1 MLPVSR
7 AIVTC
12 ALCSFLLISLPA
24 TAAESGA
31 ITAIIGVNVIPMDED
46 RVLENQTVIIADG
59 RIAEIGNT
67 DDVVVPDNAKRI
79 EGDNRYLMPG
89 LADLHTHL
97 RGTDEY
103 VNYLAFGV
111 TTVMHLGGSQAR
123 GRELLEHRRQI
134 EAGKLMGPNIYTTE
148 RVFDGDP
155 PASGGAYRFTSPN
168 AAREKV
174 IELKEAGFDFIKIY
188 NNVPYAVFK
197 ATVAEARKQNM
208 PVFGHVPRKFSPL
221 TAMREG
227 QNAVV
232 HTEEFFFTYF
242 NGPRSTTDMDL
253 GYEADLSAIPALV
266 EVLVAN
272 DVAVMPD
279 LSFTFTDLLMWDSLD
294 LIWTDTEMR
303 YVHPDK
309 VSDWKVSNI
318 NRRDEIENF
327 IVREQWKYE
336 LMQELT
342 RRFQEA
348 GILQVIGTDASL
360 PGLFPGKAA
369 HRELTEL
376 VKAGLS
382 NFDALSI
389 GTRNAGEF
397 VRRYIDKDVRFG
409 KIEVGYRADLV
420 LVAQNPLDDARN
432 TRFVEA
438 VAVNGRWFERSE
450 LESQREILAERFQAL
465 NEVNE
470 LVDAALE
477 GNQARAVIHDIL
489 IANAGDAETATAIER
504 RINSAGYGAAFE
516 DQFDRAH
523 QILEIGTQL
532 FPDSANTWDSL
543 ADIALRLGDKEK
555 AIEYYR
561 KALEVDPD
569 FSNAADQLE
578 VLTLGQAE

>member
-7 AIVTC
+7 AFVAC
-12 ALCSFLLISLPA
+12 VLFSSLLISLPA
-24 TAAESGA
+24 TAAESSPT
-31 ITAIIGVNVIPMDED
+31 TAIIGVNVVPMDEE
-46 RVLENQTVIIADG
+46 RILENQTVIIADG

-67 DDVVVPDNAKRI
+67 DDVIVPDDAKRI
-79 EGDNRYLMPG
+79 EGDNHYLMPG

-134 EAGKLMGPNIYTTE
+134 EAGKLTGPNIYTTE

-155 PASGGAYRFTSPN
+155 AASGGAYRFTSPD

-188 NNVPYAVFK
+188 NNVPYAVFQ
-197 ATVAEARKQNM
+197 ATVDEARKQNM
-208 PVFGHVPRKFSPL
+208 PVFGHVPRNFAPL

-242 NGPRSTTDMDL
+242 NGPRSTRDMDP
-253 GYEADLSAIPALV
+253 GYEADFSAIPALV

-309 VSDWKVSNI
+309 VSDWKVANI
-318 NRRDEIENF
+318 NRREEIENF

-342 RRFQEA
+342 RQFQEA
-348 GILQVIGTDASL
+348 GVLQVIGTDASL
-360 PGLFPGKAA
+360 PGLFPGKAV

-397 VRRYIDKDVRFG
+397 VRRYIDEDVRFG
-409 KIEVGYRADLV
+409 KVEVGYRADLV
-420 LVAQNPLDDARN
+420 LVAKNPLDDVRNARII
-432 TRFVEA
+432 EA
-438 VAVNGRWFERSE
+438 VAVNGRWFEKAE
-450 LESQREILAERFQAL
+450 LDSQREILAERYLAL

-470 LVDAALE
+470 QVDAALE
-477 GNQARAVIHDIL
+477 GDQARAAIRDIL
-489 IANAGDAETATAIER
+489 IAHADDAETATAIES
-504 RINSAGYGAAFE
+504 RINSAGYGAAFA

-532 FPDSANTWDSL
+532 FPESANTWDSL
-543 ADIALRLGDKEK
+543 AEITLHLGDKEK
-555 AIEYYR
+555 AIEYYQ

-569 FSNAADQLE
+569 FSNAADQLK
-578 VLTLGQAE
+578 VLTLDQAE